1 MIIDS
6 YRHQG
11 MRRRLVEELKKK
23 GISDA
28 KVLQAIEAVPRHL
41 FMDNAFLEYAYQD
54 KAFPIDSGQTISQ
67 PYTVAFQT
75 QLMLLEKGM
84 RVLEIGTG
92 SGYQTS
98 VLNKMGVKVF
108 SVERHKTLYIKALK
122 LLSEL
127 ELQVKLFYGD
137 GFKGVPAYAP
147 FDRILVT
154 CGAREIPPALVE
166 QLIPG
171 GILVIPLGNENEQV
185 MTTVLKKK
193 DNSLEVVSF
202 NKFKFVPML
211 SDKA

>member
-1 MIIDS
+1 MIDS

-23 GISDA
+23 GISDI

-108 SVERHKTLYIKALK
+108 SIERHKTLYTKALR

-147 FDRILVT
+147 YDRILVT
-154 CGAREIPPALVE
+154 CGAREIPPVLIE
-166 QLIPG
+166 QLVPG
-171 GILVIPLGNENEQV
+171 GILVIPLGDENEQV
-185 MTTVLKKK
+185 MTTVLKKQ
-193 DNSLEVVSF
+193 DNTLEIVSF

-211 SDKA
+211 NDKA